1 VLTIPVSMGYGVLAL
16 QPLGDGYV
24 SHGVVAGL
32 VSAIIVLLA
41 GALLGGSA
49 GLMYTPRSVVT
60 LIMAAVILEGVAR
73 GPAAVAAHGDVQ
85 RTLTL
90 VFFVVV
96 AAGLFQSLFG
106 ALRLGS
112 LIRYIPS
119 PVMAGFHRGMRREH
133 APAPHHFDI
142 RLDGNRVFA
151 QFELLFE
158 QGKSE
163 KRGVPFVHVIAV
175 RACNA
180 DAAQELHSAHPEQD
194 FLAETIAL
202 VAAVECVGE
211 CAIPF

>member
-1 VLTIPVSMGYGVLAL
+1 MGYGILAL

-96 AAGLFQSLFG
+96 AAGLFQALFG
-106 ALRLGS
+106 ALRLAASSATSLHRSWPASRTRWPSSSSSLRSTRCSGS
-112 LIRYIPS
+112 AVTSPLARSHRTWPS
-119 PVMAGFHRGMRREH
+119 CSR
-133 APAPHHFDI
+133 
-142 RLDGNRVFA
+142 
-151 QFELLFE
+151 
-158 QGKSE
+158 
-163 KRGVPFVHVIAV
+163 
-175 RACNA
+175 
-180 DAAQELHSAHPEQD
+180 
-194 FLAETIAL
+194 
-202 VAAVECVGE
+202 
-211 CAIPF
+211 

>member
-1 VLTIPVSMGYGVLAL
+1 MTALKGDLAGGISAGVLTIPVSMGYGVLAL

-96 AAGLFQSLFG
+96 AAGLLGLRVVLRRPVPEIISDRLLLVGCLVGLAAFLIG
-106 ALRLGS
+106 NWLAVNLVALR
-112 LIRYIPS
+112 
-119 PVMAGFHRGMRREH
+119 
-133 APAPHHFDI
+133 
-142 RLDGNRVFA
+142 
-151 QFELLFE
+151 
-158 QGKSE
+158 
-163 KRGVPFVHVIAV
+163 
-175 RACNA
+175 
-180 DAAQELHSAHPEQD
+180 
-194 FLAETIAL
+194 
-202 VAAVECVGE
+202 
-211 CAIPF
+211 